1 MSYWLMYLSPVLVNG
16 LIVGGYLPFL
26 LLETVTWQEVV
37 ISMLTVAAG
46 EAVVMIVLG
55 IALVAVIDKTGL
67 KRKLP

>member
-1 MSYWLMYLSPVLVNG
+1 MTTLIAGILSS

-26 LLETVTWQEVV
+26 LLDTVTTWAVV

-46 EAVVMIVLG
+46 EAVVMIVIG